1 MLIANYK
8 DINSGSAVI
17 CCDLDYDAT
26 IDWLSDRRGARVV
39 KFAMPEPAT
48 AANILNAYREVLT
61 RTPNA
66 KLLLVTQVSNR
77 TGLVTPVREIVA
89 MARERGVDT
98 VVDVAHGVACLD
110 FKLDDLGS
118 TSLSR
123 IHSS

>member
-1 MLIANYK
+1 
-8 DINSGSAVI
+8 
-17 CCDLDYDAT
+17 
-26 IDWLSDRRGARVV
+26 
-39 KFAMPEPAT
+39 MPEPAT